1 MKDFNFKFD
10 RDNEYEVKIPE
21 PIEIFVGMQDMLSYA
36 CKRFHV
42 DNSKELTDSMY
53 SHACAEYMT
62 ALIKCSREFRS
73 FVKHHCN

>member
-1 MKDFNFKFD
+1 MKDYKRDDEFKV
-10 RDNEYEVKIPE
+10 EIPE
-21 PIEIFVGMQDMLSYA
+21 PIEIFAGMLDMLSYA

-42 DNSKELTDSMY
+42 ESTNELTDDMY

-62 ALIKCSREFRS
+62 ALIRCSRKFRS